1 VLLDR
6 LPALPVP
13 AHHRLRLVPILI
25 TIVGPIAAGKN
36 TVADLIA
43 ARCEETGRTVVVAD
57 VDDVAWMLRPP
68 ARRGELWLDAHKA
81 HGALVGRWVQSGADV
96 VVAVGPIYDEDEQ
109 AALYGQLP
117 TGAAPYRVLIDAPL
131 ATTWQRV
138 SADTGRGA
146 SRQRDFHERAHA
158 RYRSLRPGIP
168 VDLTF
173 DSSRSSAAEI
183 ADAICRAVGIIT
195 A

>member
-1 VLLDR
+1 MLLDR
-6 LPALPVP
+6 LPSLPVP
-13 AHHRLRLVPILI
+13 AHRRLRLVPILI

-81 HGALVGRWVQSGADV
+81 H
-96 VVAVGPIYDEDEQ
+96 
-109 AALYGQLP
+109 
-117 TGAAPYRVLIDAPL
+117 
-131 ATTWQRV
+131 
-138 SADTGRGA
+138 
-146 SRQRDFHERAHA
+146 A

-183 ADAICRAVGIIT
+183 ADAICRAVGLIT